1 MCGRARDL
9 FISHG
14 GVLLN
19 VGPNKG
25 GCEEDTDEEGGTS
38 EKVEPGERFL
48 RPVFLVVGGFYLV
61 DVILA
66 GELNAFPV
74 GRLPN
79 MEGCKHHQQRK
90 RQKYP

>member
-1 MCGRARDL
+1 M
-9 FISHG
+9 
-14 GVLLN
+14 LLN
-19 VGPNKG
+19 IGPDKG
-25 GCEEDTDEEGGTS
+25 GCENDADEESGAS
-38 EKVEPGERFL
+38 EKVEPGERFF

-79 MEGCKHHQQRK
+79 MEGRKHHQQRE